1 MDRVIDEIFTQAVY
15 EATCDKCKWHM
26 CLMSEQAIQN
36 LSEAHMMETGHTVQI
51 KEVN

>member
-1 MDRVIDEIFTQAVY
+1 MSKGEINMETSVY

-51 KEVN
+51 KEVT